1 MKKLI
6 GLFVAAMML
15 FSVMTA
21 NAKVTYEE
29 KDGKWTCIIT
39 YKNIFRTLLLNIR
52 CHF

>member
-29 KDGKWTCIIT
+29 KDGKGCR
-39 YKNIFRTLLLNIR
+39 KQRKAPLR
-52 CHF
+52 SC

>member
-21 NAKVTYEE
+21 NAKVTY
-29 KDGKWTCIIT
+29 DYT
-39 YKNIFRTLLLNIR
+39 N
-52 CHF
+52 